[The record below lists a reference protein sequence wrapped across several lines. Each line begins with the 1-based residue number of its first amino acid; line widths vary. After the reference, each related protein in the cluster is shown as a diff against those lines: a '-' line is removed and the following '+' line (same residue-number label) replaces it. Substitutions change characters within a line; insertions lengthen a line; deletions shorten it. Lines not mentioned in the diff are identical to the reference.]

1 MTAQIQVTN
10 KILADVLHDL
20 NPTRSREEWEEHIAK
35 NGHSPAAFFGSNGE
49 GLAEYEAF
57 VRMFDKDAFKKA
69 LKLKDKR
76 RK

>member
-1 MTAQIQVTN
+1 MTTQIQVTN

-20 NPTRSREEWEEHIAK
+20 NPTRTREEWEDHIAK
-35 NGHSPAAFFGSNGE
+35 TGHDPKAFFGSNGE

-57 VRMFDKDAFKKA
+57 VRMFDKEAFKKA
-69 LKLKDKR
+69 LKLKNR